1 MWLQLCLVG
10 MPDSPRSKESTH
22 SHLSSVSTVTIHS
35 EGPGTPTTP
44 FCDRITHTRGGG
56 AQPFN
61 VLQRARIHRD
71 PNPPTGA

>member
-1 MWLQLCLVG
+1 MWLQLGLG
-10 MPDSPRSKESTH
+10 EMPDSPRSEESTH
-22 SHLSSVSTVTIHS
+22 NRLSSVPTVTNHS

-44 FCDRITHTRGGG
+44 FCDRITHTRGGET
-56 AQPFN
+56 QPFN